1 MFRVLS
7 GYLTVS
13 FRTVYN
19 ERNGGRKAFRNRRRE
34 KGDTSL
40 AGGKKIPGL
49 LARLAGSLVAVALL
63 ALLSV
68 ALILAKPQENTE
80 KAPAETPSAQGSPAV
95 VIEAESDL
103 YQLISSYP
111 APVMSFMSGS
121 GMTFVSASSA
131 DAAVSGG
138 FGRVATLCWQTPEG
152 EPVTLRTI
160 WPADALSLLEDGYHF
175 MPYAGPSLFGNA
187 SVRMEND
194 SAIRLHTDTD
204 LALYAVYLPRSLGG
218 QVSDLCR
225 SLQLF
230 TVSQ

>member
-19 ERNGGRKAFRNRRRE
+19 ERNGGRKTFRNRRRE

-49 LARLAGSLVAVALL
+49 LARLAGSLVVVALL

-103 YQLISSYP
+103 YRLISSYP

-175 MPYAGPSLFGNA
+175 GNA

-204 LALYAVYLPRSLGG
+204 LALYAVYMPRSLGG